1 MIQRKQTLFLLIA
14 IILTAFC
21 FSSPLA
27 SFEPKGMG
35 MSTELWVFGT
45 MTPDSG
51 VQFNRITLFILL
63 AIAEVIEIATIF
75 LYRNRMQ
82 QAKLC
87 VLGIVLYIL
96 WYAYYVYCAIMGVG
110 DAFIF
115 HINFAACLPLCSI
128 IALVLARHGI
138 IKDEE
143 LVRAADRIR

>member
-87 VLGIVLYIL
+87 VLGI
-96 WYAYYVYCAIMGVG
+96 WNN
-110 DAFIF
+110 DA
-115 HINFAACLPLCSI
+115 
-128 IALVLARHGI
+128 
-138 IKDEE
+138 
-143 LVRAADRIR
+143 